1 MAALFILR
9 PVASYVEA
17 LLLFRVVCYLL
28 PLAAGAFAVLEAR
41 RIKRK
46 TMKEENMTL
55 YAAGG

>member
-1 MAALFILR
+1 MVALFILM

-17 LLLFRVVCYLL
+17 LLLFRLVCYLL
-28 PLAAGAFAVLEAR
+28 ALAAAAFAVLEAR
-41 RIKRK
+41 RTKRK